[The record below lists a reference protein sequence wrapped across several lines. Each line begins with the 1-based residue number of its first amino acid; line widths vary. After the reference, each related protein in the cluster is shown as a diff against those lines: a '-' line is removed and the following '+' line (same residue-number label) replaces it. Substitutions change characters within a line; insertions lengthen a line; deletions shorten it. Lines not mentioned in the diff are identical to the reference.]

1 MQVKEINE
9 ACEALKT
16 EGKGP
21 GSVKPERLTRAG
33 AREKEALE
41 LAGGGD
47 EEDAPA
53 EEEAP
58 DPLQFMSEVD
68 VVKKFPEGL
77 YTNLASSKWKDRK
90 TALDDL
96 AAVLTPLQ
104 KIQDAPADFGELTK
118 ALAGR
123 MGDANI
129 MCVIAACQ
137 CLEGLAKGLGPPFAR
152 YRELV
157 VTPMLD
163 RLKERKQNVQDAIGN
178 ALDAVFSTV
187 CQS

>member
-9 ACEALKT
+9 ACEALKS

-21 GSVKPERLTRAG
+21 GSFKPERLTRAA
-33 AREKEALE
+33 AREKEAQE

-47 EEDAPA
+47 EGDAPA
-53 EEEAP
+53 EEEVP

-68 VVKKFPEGL
+68 VVKKFPAGL

-123 MGDANI
+123 MTDANI

-137 CLEGLAKGLGPPFAR
+137 CLGGLATGLGAPFAR

-157 VTPMLD
+157 VTPMLE

-178 ALDAVFSTV
+178 ALDAIFSTV
-187 CQS
+187 YWS